1 MDAWPIAL
9 AILLPV
15 ATALLA
21 YIFRI
26 RAARVL
32 AVVVMAAGLMVSALA
47 LAGRGSFTY
56 TPESVLGLPID
67 TLITIL
73 DLALLGYLV
82 WIGLSMRRLS
92 VVLLAGLQLAGL
104 GYLEFW
110 LRGSTPAVLPAEPA
124 MVIDRLAVTMNLIIS
139 GVGSLVVLF
148 ALPYMDE
155 FERRQKAMKTRQPRF
170 FLFLLLFLGAMNGL
184 VFSNNLLWLY
194 FFWEATTFSSF
205 MLITHTG
212 AREALAN
219 GLRALWMNL
228 LGGLAFVLAL
238 IFLARNA
245 HIVSLRALAG
255 WPLAG
260 WPGWRGLPPIGSSPD
275 LLLLPMGLLCFAA
288 FTKAAQFPFQTW
300 LTGAMVAPTPVS
312 ALLHSSTM
320 VKAAVYLII
329 RLAPAFRGTT
339 LGILVAVIG
348 GFTFMAASTTAI
360 GQANG
365 KRVLAYSTIA
375 NLGLII
381 AMAGINTPQALSAAL
396 LIIIFHA
403 ISKALLFIC
412 VGTIEHGIRTR
423 DIEEMEGL
431 FYKMPMTTIITVVAM
446 TSMMLPPFGVL
457 IGKWLAI
464 EASVRFPLLLPFVV
478 LGSALTVVFW
488 SKWLGRI
495 LTVSYHRKFRLEKLP
510 LLISAS
516 MLVLAAAVVV
526 ASFGIASVF
535 DFLAAPVV
543 RGQFGIAGVVT
554 PRADLATGMGE
565 FIPWPIFLLIVLV
578 LLAIPISF
586 SRVKPA
592 DIRPPY
598 LCGENAGEKPGTSF
612 YSARDEINLTR
623 TGNYYVTGV
632 FGEAS
637 INRWA
642 YPIAVGLLL
651 LMIGVIKP

>member
-1 MDAWPIAL
+1 MTAWPIAL
-9 AILLPV
+9 AILLPL
-15 ATALLA
+15 ATALFA
-21 YIFRI
+21 YLFKM

-32 AVVVMAAGLMVSALA
+32 AVAVTAAGLMTSALA

-56 TPESVLGLPID
+56 TPESLLGFPVD

-73 DLALLGYLV
+73 DLVLLGYLL
-82 WIGLSMRRLS
+82 WLGLSMRRLS
-92 VVLLAGLQLAGL
+92 VVMLAGLQLAGL
-104 GYLEFW
+104 AYLEYW
-110 LRGSTPAVLPAEPA
+110 LRSSAPAAFPAEPA
-124 MVIDRLAVTMNLIIS
+124 LVIDRLAVTMNLIIS
-139 GVGSLVVLF
+139 FAGSLVVLF

-155 FERRQKAMKTRQPRF
+155 LEHHQKVMKTRQPRF

-194 FFWEATTFSSF
+194 FFWEVTTFSSF
-205 MLITHTG
+205 MLISHT
-212 AREALAN
+212 RTKEALAN

-228 LGGLAFVLAL
+228 LGGLAFILAM
-238 IFLARNA
+238 IFLEQNA
-245 HIVSLRALAG
+245 HTLSLRTLAG
-255 WPLAG
+255 WHW
-260 WPGWRGLPPIGSSPD
+260 WPGRLPIGGSQD
-275 LLLLPMGLLCFAA
+275 LLMLPVGLLCFAA

-320 VKAAVYLII
+320 VKAAVYLVI
-329 RLAPAFRGTT
+329 RLAPAFRATT

-348 GFTFMAASTTAI
+348 GFTFLAASAAAI
-360 GQANG
+360 GQTNG

-381 AMAGINTPQALSAAL
+381 AMAGVNTPQAISAAIL
-396 LIIIFHA
+396 LTIFHA
-403 ISKALLFIC
+403 LSKALLFIC

-431 FYKMPMTTIITVVAM
+431 FYKMPMTTVITVVAM

-478 LGSALTVVFW
+478 LGSALTIVFW

-495 LTVSYHRKFRLEKLP
+495 LTVSYHRKFHLERLP
-510 LLISAS
+510 FLIIAS
-516 MLVLAAAVVV
+516 MMVLAATVVV

-535 DFLAAPVV
+535 DLLAAPVV
-543 RGQFGIAGVVT
+543 RGQFGIAGVAT
-554 PRADLATGMGE
+554 PRADLATGIGE

-578 LLAIPISF
+578 VLAIPVSF

-592 DIRPPY
+592 NIRPPY
-598 LCGENAGEKPGTSF
+598 MCGENADEKPGTSF
-612 YSARDEINLTR
+612 YSARDEISLTR
-623 TGNYYVTGV
+623 TGNYYITGI

-651 LMIGVIKP
+651 LMIGAIKP